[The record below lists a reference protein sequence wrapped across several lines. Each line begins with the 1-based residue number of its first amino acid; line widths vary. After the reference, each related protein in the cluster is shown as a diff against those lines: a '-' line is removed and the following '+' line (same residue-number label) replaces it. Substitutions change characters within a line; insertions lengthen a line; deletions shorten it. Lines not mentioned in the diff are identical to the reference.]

1 VKALNEIQTG
11 LLKEMGNIGAGNA
24 ATALSKI
31 LGAKIEIT
39 VPNVWMI
46 PVERMNE
53 PLGQVEELTVAL
65 FLKASGG
72 APGKAVFLL
81 DVPSAERIAAALLGT
96 QPPLELFSN
105 EMAQSAL
112 QEVGNII
119 VSSFLIA
126 LTHFSG
132 IPLQSSVPAIG
143 IDMLGAILDGILLDS
158 EDVGDSVLII
168 DTAFSGSQKIEG
180 KFLFIPDEGSLEKL
194 LGVFGV

>member
-1 VKALNEIQTG
+1 MKALNEIQTG